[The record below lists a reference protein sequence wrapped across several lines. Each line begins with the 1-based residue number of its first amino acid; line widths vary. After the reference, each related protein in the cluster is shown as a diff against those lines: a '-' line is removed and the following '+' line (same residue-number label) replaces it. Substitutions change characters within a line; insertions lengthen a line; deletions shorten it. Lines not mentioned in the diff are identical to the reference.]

1 MWFIYNKNI
10 FMRFFCSLLRLS
22 FEIKF
27 LFFFVLFVVL
37 WRCFSLLIRL
47 WVCCLYLVFIFLWLL
62 NFRLVMWCWKVLFVL
77 RVIIVSLFFM
87 NGLLVFW
94 ENFIKIGKWFL
105 FDFVNWKRLLIL
117 IFYFILI
124 FLVKFRI

>member
-47 WVCCLYLVFIFLWLL
+47 WVCCLFLVFIFLWLL